1 MMATQA
7 APRDIRM
14 KQRVISLSTC
24 LPLLLLCSACRA
36 QQPMESP
43 VQLQTLSYAEALQAY
58 RHADRDE
65 NYRCIHQI
73 ADDQY
78 KASSA
83 AKPIAIVIDDALYL
97 KLDGRLLELA
107 QTDSDEKTAHFM
119 SDTANVEAGYSI
131 IKQFN
136 FSEYNE
142 SDDRHVDFWVKTPSG
157 KRQLKTFGN
166 RCGI

>member
-1 MMATQA
+1 
-7 APRDIRM
+7 M
-14 KQRVISLSTC
+14 KQLVITLSTC
-24 LPLLLLCSACRA
+24 LPLLLMCSACSA
-36 QQPMESP
+36 KQQMENSF
-43 VQLQTLSYAEALQAY
+43 QLQTLSYTEALLAY
-58 RHADRDE
+58 RNADRDE

-73 ADDQY
+73 ANDQY
-78 KASSA
+78 KANSA

-97 KLDGRLLELA
+97 KLDGRLLELE
-107 QTDSDEKTAHFM
+107 QTESNEKTAHFI
-119 SDTANVEAGYSI
+119 SNTANVEAGYSI

-157 KRQLKTFGN
+157 KQQLKTFGN